1 MIAAPL
7 SPALSCLKLWASS
20 LLNSTTINITTVQIK
35 HIFLNFTQ
43 IVFFVFHRTT
53 KSKVGDVSMYNLLLQ
68 LLFQSTVYNRKQEF
82 REHRRHVK
90 DQHTF
95 TFGRVP
101 VEWRLVRL
109 QHTVVDCINYYKS
122 TCGVATC
129 QRREKEFFSRP
140 SLPTNQPGKIWELK
154 T

>member
-1 MIAAPL
+1 
-7 SPALSCLKLWASS
+7 
-20 LLNSTTINITTVQIK
+20 
-35 HIFLNFTQ
+35 
-43 IVFFVFHRTT
+43 
-53 KSKVGDVSMYNLLLQ
+53 MYNLLLQ

-109 QHTVVDCINYYKS
+109 QHTVVDCIRKFGNCNY
-122 TCGVATC
+122 VALLL
-129 QRREKEFFSRP
+129 QEYMWSGYVSKERKRVLLTPIFA
-140 SLPTNQPGKIWELK
+140 NQPAWEALGAQVMGLPGQSFLLQFSGNIF
-154 T
+154 

>member
-1 MIAAPL
+1 M
-7 SPALSCLKLWASS
+7 
-20 LLNSTTINITTVQIK
+20 
-35 HIFLNFTQ
+35 
-43 IVFFVFHRTT
+43 
-53 KSKVGDVSMYNLLLQ
+53 SKYNLVNLPLQ

-109 QHTVVDCINYYKS
+109 QHTVVDCIRKFGNCNY
-122 TCGVATC
+122 VALLL
-129 QRREKEFFSRP
+129 QEYMWSGYVSKERKRVLLTPIFA
-140 SLPTNQPGKIWELK
+140 NQPAWEALGAQDVMGLPGQSLLLQFSGNIFFDNYPYRDSSFGLLVSTWPSIK
-154 T
+154 GIF